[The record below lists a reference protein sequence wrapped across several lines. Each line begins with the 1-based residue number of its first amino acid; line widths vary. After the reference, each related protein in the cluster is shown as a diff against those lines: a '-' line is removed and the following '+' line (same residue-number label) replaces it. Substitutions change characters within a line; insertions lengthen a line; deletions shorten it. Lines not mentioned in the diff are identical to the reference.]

1 MDDKNIAKAL
11 KNLRIKSGLTQDFM
25 SEKLGICRATY
36 NNLENGKTAIINGHI
51 YEAAKLLKCS
61 PEAIVGG
68 YDSAG
73 NAGENFYDVEKER
86 NLLKERLAQAEE
98 ELRGQKEY
106 VGILKEVLTYR
117 QGEMEKLKSE
127 NELLVKENARLAEE
141 NRALLNKRP
150 KAKDMGELN
159 RETEIKEEKG

>member
-86 NLLKERLAQAEE
+86 NLLKERLTQAEE

-106 VGILKEVLTYR
+106 TGILKEVLAYR
-117 QGEMEKLKSE
+117 QAEMEKLKSE
-127 NELLVKENARLAEE
+127 NDLLVKENARLAEE

>member
-68 YDSAG
+68 YNSAG

-127 NELLVKENARLAEE
+127 NKLLVKENARLAEE

>member
-141 NRALLNKRP
+141 NRALLNKRA
-150 KAKDMGELN
+150 KAKDAEERN
-159 RETEIKEEKG
+159 EDADITEMNG

>member
-106 VGILKEVLTYR
+106 AGILKEVLAYR
-117 QGEMEKLKSE
+117 QAEMEKLKSE
-127 NELLVKENARLAEE
+127 NDLLVKENARLAEE
-141 NRALLNKRP
+141 NRALLKKRA

>member
-36 NNLENGKTAIINGHI
+36 DNLENGKTAIINGHI

-98 ELRGQKEY
+98 ELRVQKEY
-106 VGILKEVLTYR
+106 IGILKEVLAYR
-117 QGEMEKLKSE
+117 QAEMEKLKSE

>member
-86 NLLKERLAQAEE
+86 DLLKERLAQAEE

-106 VGILKEVLTYR
+106 AGILKEVLTYR

-127 NELLVKENARLAEE
+127 NELLVKENARLAGE